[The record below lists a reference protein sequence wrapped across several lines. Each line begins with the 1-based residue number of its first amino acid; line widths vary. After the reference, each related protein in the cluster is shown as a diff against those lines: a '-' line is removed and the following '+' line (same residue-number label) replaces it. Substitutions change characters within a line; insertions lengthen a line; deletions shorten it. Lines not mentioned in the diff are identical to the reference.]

1 MLRIKYKGGWVSETD
16 GSKGG
21 TPLLVK
27 VGATVPSKASAGL
40 PLPRRRLRTY
50 RCVMSTSATDG
61 PLLDTPNC
69 AEITEGELVQV
80 SEAMRDR
87 DGNRRLK
94 CEGRGWVSETDPVT
108 KQALLE
114 PVMRAETTLVD
125 RQVAATGRNHVS
137 SPQPRR
143 YKALLR
149 GVIRTGSALDSE
161 KVGPESSSSV
171 LSKQR
176 VINALEE
183 VTLPN
188 GQVRVRFEDGW
199 VSVTDSAGRKILALM
214 DEETKDP

>member
-1 MLRIKYKGGWVSETD
+1 
-16 GSKGG
+16 
-21 TPLLVK
+21 
-27 VGATVPSKASAGL
+27 
-40 PLPRRRLRTY
+40 
-50 RCVMSTSATDG
+50 MSTSATDG